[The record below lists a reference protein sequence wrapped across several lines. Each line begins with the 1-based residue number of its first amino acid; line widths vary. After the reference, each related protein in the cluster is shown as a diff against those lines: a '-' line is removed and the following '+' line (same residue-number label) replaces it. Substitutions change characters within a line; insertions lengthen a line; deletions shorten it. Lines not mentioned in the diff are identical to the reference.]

1 MPYTDGHTT
10 SIAKHPA
17 ARIKQPSRDY
27 YFDTKGR
34 KVHKALP
41 YRVQF

>member
-1 MPYTDGHTT
+1 MIYTDGQTT
-10 SIAKHPA
+10 SIANRPVKRMKKPN
-17 ARIKQPSRDY
+17 RDY

-34 KVHKALP
+34 KLHKALP